1 MLFNSYEHSPYWGD
15 ALLPHVA
22 RLALDSLAPSSKP
35 KCVVRPPWLCDNCL
49 ADPQIGVPSPMVI
62 QEGGTRGVW
71 HTSMDRPSRMSGEA
85 LRLLAGIGAAY
96 LYAAANEG
104 PGVVEDRTQLTL
116 GHVLG
121 TLKAG
126 FLTAAGGPRTVDN
139 AETAAYWLEKSQ
151 AYLRS
156 ALGPSPKG
164 KKAGE
169 YDRLLRDAL
178 GKHWA
183 GRPAFKKPETE
194 LERKLARIVP
204 ERKVFGNLTFRKLRG
219 KAAKGAAKFETAYSM
234 AFNAAVFW
242 MDGQRTGHDICRRLI
257 QERGAVTPEVLHEFC
272 LFLKRNGYID
282 IKKG

>member
-1 MLFNSYEHSPYWGD
+1 
-15 ALLPHVA
+15 
-22 RLALDSLAPSSKP
+22 
-35 KCVVRPPWLCDNCL
+35 
-49 ADPQIGVPSPMVI
+49 MVI
-62 QEGGTRGVW
+62 QQGGGPGVW
-71 HTSMDRPSRMSGEA
+71 HTSMDRPNRMSGEA

-96 LYAAANEG
+96 LYAAANES
-104 PGVVEDRTQLTL
+104 PGVLEDRVELTL

-121 TLKAG
+121 TLKTG
-126 FLTAAGGPRTVDN
+126 FPQASGSLRAVDN

-156 ALGPSPKG
+156 ALGLEPSSKE

-169 YDRLLRDAL
+169 YDRRLRDAL

-183 GRPAFKKPETE
+183 GRPAFKRPETE
-194 LERKLARIVP
+194 LERKLARMVP

-219 KAAKGAAKFETAYSM
+219 KAAREAARFETAYSM

-242 MDGQRTGHDICRRLI
+242 MDGRRTCHDICRRLA
-257 QERGAVTPEVLHEFC
+257 QERGAIAPAVLHEFC

-282 IKKG
+282 INER